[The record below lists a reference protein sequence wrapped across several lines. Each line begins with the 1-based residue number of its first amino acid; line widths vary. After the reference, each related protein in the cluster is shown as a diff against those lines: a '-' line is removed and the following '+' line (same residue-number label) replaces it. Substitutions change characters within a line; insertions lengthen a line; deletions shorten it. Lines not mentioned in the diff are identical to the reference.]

1 MRSRGGHTGYLEFDD
16 LCESPRT
23 AAISYG
29 TAIAAAAALE
39 VLRWEQLS
47 SKIICFPIGIFG
59 LLDAQWQWHM
69 QATIALRVRWDD
81 NIILRHF

>member
-1 MRSRGGHTGYLEFDD
+1 MRSWGGHTGYLEFDD

-39 VLRWEQLS
+39 VLLRWEHLS
-47 SKIICFPIGIFG
+47 SKIICFPISIFG
-59 LLDAQWQWHM
+59 LLDAQWHM
-69 QATIALRVRWDD
+69 QATITLRVRWDD
-81 NIILRHF
+81 HIILRHF